1 MVGFGFHWRLIR
13 LTALF
18 GFLLGGLAA
27 ARPAA
32 AGDLT
37 FWTWRQEDKAAYTE
51 LFNDFT
57 KQHPGI
63 HVRIEAFPNEN
74 YQTILST
81 ALAGG
86 KGGDVLHVRAY
97 GGLEQLARASYLV
110 PLDPAQ
116 VPELANF
123 SPAALAAE
131 SLRADHRVYAIP
143 FAMQTLGLFINRDVF
158 QHAGVKPPESWDE
171 FLALCATLKGKSV
184 IPLANGL
191 SSAFMTEVFT
201 NIFINPFLGP
211 DFVKDIVD
219 GHATF
224 ADPRYTTAL
233 GHLLQLRDFMPTGFS
248 GIDYPT
254 MQQLFVS
261 GRAAMFAGGSFEIA
275 NFRHQNP
282 KLDMDF
288 IAPPAPKPGDPR
300 PVSVYYDGGY
310 AVNAKSPN
318 QADAL
323 TLVRWMGTKGFG
335 DRFTALLGNIS
346 PIKGVTVQDPLLA
359 KVAELDNV
367 SMPYMMLVYF
377 RFESPTGSELLQN
390 GVQQMMADK
399 VTPQQLGEQITQGV
413 ARYYQPFQ
421 KH

>member
-1 MVGFGFHWRLIR
+1 MRFGLRH
-13 LTALF
+13 A
-18 GFLLGGLAA
+18 LAA
-27 ARPAA
+27 LGFMLAGGVLHESPAR

-37 FWTWRQEDKAAYTE
+37 FWTWRQEDRAAYTE
-51 LFNDFT
+51 LFNNFT
-57 KQHPGI
+57 RQHPDI
-63 HVRIEAFPNEN
+63 HVRFEAFPNEN

-97 GGLEQLARASYLV
+97 GGLEQLARAGYLV
-110 PLDPAQ
+110 ALDPAK

-143 FAMQTLGLFINRDVF
+143 FAMQTLGVFINPDILRR
-158 QHAGVKPPESWDE
+158 AGVEPPETWDA
-171 FLALCATLKGKSV
+171 FLAACTTLKAKGI

-191 SSAFMTEVFT
+191 SSAFMTEVFA
-201 NIFINPFLGP
+201 NIFMNPFLGQG
-211 DFVKDIVD
+211 FVQDILD

-224 ADPRYTTAL
+224 ADPRYVAAL
-233 GHLLQLRDFMPTGFS
+233 GRLLQLRDCMPTGFS

-254 MQQLFVS
+254 MQQLFIS

-282 KLDMDF
+282 KLAMDF

-310 AVNAKSPN
+310 AVNAKSAD

-323 TLVRWMGTKGFG
+323 TLVRWMGTKEFG

-346 PIKGVTVQDPLLA
+346 PIKGVTVNDPLLA
-359 KVAELDNV
+359 KVAKLDEV

-390 GVQQMMADK
+390 GVQQMMAGK
-399 VTPQQLGEQITQGV
+399 ITPAQLGEQVTQGI
-413 ARYYQPFQ
+413 AHYYAPFQ